1 MNTITDEQRKA
12 FSELIKQQQKRL
24 SDRYDGYMKSLRT
37 EWAPKLQERSKVQRV
52 MEEIRNLRAKLSE
65 YAENLRRMGFRV
77 VDDGFIS
84 VDYDVAG
91 DTHRQLEESIKAA
104 EVERDQQ
111 ESHFRKAFFDVWS
124 AENVDEA
131 REIVARVLS

>member
-24 SDRYDGYMKSLRT
+24 ADRYDGYMKSLRT
-37 EWAPKLQERSKVQRV
+37 EWEPKLQGRSKVQRV
-52 MEEIRNLRAKLSE
+52 MEEIRHLRGKLSE
-65 YAENLRRMGFRV
+65 HADNLRHLGYRV
-77 VDDGFIS
+77 IDDGFIS

-91 DTHRQLEESIKAA
+91 DTTRQLEESIKAA

-111 ESHFRKAFFDVWS
+111 ESQFRRAFFDVWS